1 MMAIDYRID
10 DFLEVGDL
18 DAVMALVLN
27 LSAEVIELRERVRSL
42 ESGRTGV
49 ELDGLQERADEVVAR
64 IGMPLAAP
72 QELL

>member
-1 MMAIDYRID
+1 MTIDYRID

-18 DAVMALVLN
+18 DSVMALVLN

-49 ELDGLQERADEVVAR
+49 DLDGLQERADEVVVR
-64 IGMPLAAP
+64 LGMPLAAP

>member
-1 MMAIDYRID
+1 MTIDYRID
-10 DFLEVGDL
+10 DFLQVGDL
-18 DAVMALVLN
+18 DSVMALVLN

-49 ELDGLQERADEVVAR
+49 DLDGLQERADEVVAR
-64 IGMPLAAP
+64 LGMPLAAP

>member
-1 MMAIDYRID
+1 MTIDYRID

-18 DAVMALVLN
+18 DSLMALVLN

-42 ESGRTGV
+42 EAGRAGV
-49 ELDGLQERADEVVAR
+49 DLDGLQERADEVVAR
-64 IGMPLAAP
+64 LGMPLASP

>member
-1 MMAIDYRID
+1 MTIDYRID
-10 DFLEVGDL
+10 DFLEITDL
-18 DAVMALVLN
+18 DSIMALVLN

-42 ESGRTGV
+42 EGGRTGV

-64 IGMPLAAP
+64 LGMPLAAP

>member
-1 MMAIDYRID
+1 MSIEYRID
-10 DFLEVGDL
+10 DFLEVADV

-42 ESGRTGV
+42 EAGRTGV

-64 IGMPLAAP
+64 LGMPLAAP